1 MNMNMNIKRLI
12 GILIIGAIFMG
23 IFSGCF
29 RREETDKPSTP
40 EMINLVYYRM
50 FDDEDVIRPLIQQYQ
65 ADHPNVQITYKKFT
79 DLEEYEDLIINELAE
94 GEGPDMFSAP
104 NYWIL
109 PNLKKI
115 SPAPSDIVPTD
126 SFDATFVSVASDDLI
141 LRDPADGIE
150 KVYGI
155 PLMVDTLVLYYN
167 RGAYEDKI
175 PSRGKPPVTWDEMQ
189 EDVFTLTKRDQ
200 SFERFEQAGIALGRS
215 DNIARSTDILLMM
228 MIQYGADF
236 YNDNISR
243 AEFSKQMERGSTGTS
258 INPAQKALKLY
269 TSFALPTNKN
279 YSWNQYLADANSA
292 SKELDAF
299 AKGKVVMVF
308 GYSYMYEQIRS
319 KIQELDS
326 KGVSTISMENVGIAA
341 APQVIDPAT
350 STEKRDAYANYFAE
364 TVSRTSAHQKEAW
377 DFLVFMSNQENLQ
390 YYNEKTHRPTSR
402 RDMIEEQMQ
411 DPIYGVFAE
420 QIGYAESVP
429 IYDYAKYSEIFSE
442 AIASILATGSV
453 NDAVREAEEKINA
466 LLPSDGLIEP
476 LPEQTQ

>member
-1 MNMNMNIKRLI
+1 MIMNTKRLI
-12 GILIIGAIFMG
+12 GFLLIGVLVAGML
-23 IFSGCF
+23 SGCF

-65 ADHPNVQITYKKFT
+65 ATHPNVRITYKKFT
-79 DLEEYEDLIINELAE
+79 DLEEYENLIINELAE

-126 SFDATFVSVASDDLI
+126 AFDATFVSVASDDLV
-141 LRDPADGIE
+141 LRDPADGLE

-155 PLMVDTLVLYYN
+155 PMMIDTLALYYN
-167 RGAYEDKI
+167 KSAYEDKI
-175 PSRGKPPVTWDEMQ
+175 PSRGKPPVTWDELQ

-228 MIQYGADF
+228 MIQYGTDF

-243 AEFSKQMERGSTGTS
+243 AEFSKQMDSGPTGTS
-258 INPAQKALKLY
+258 INPAQEALKLY
-269 TSFALPTNKN
+269 TSFALPANKN
-279 YSWNQYLADANSA
+279 YSWNQYIADVNSA

-326 KGVSTISMENVGIAA
+326 KGENTISMDEVGIAA
-341 APQVIDPAT
+341 VPQVIDPAT

-364 TVSRTSAHQKEAW
+364 TVSRTSGHPREAW

-390 YYNEKTHRPTSR
+390 YYNEKTYRPTSR
-402 RDMIEEQMQ
+402 RDMIETQMQ

-429 IYDYAKYSEIFSE
+429 IYDYGKYSEILSE
-442 AIASILATGSV
+442 AIDSILATGSL
-453 NDAVREAEEKINA
+453 NDAIRGAEEKINA
-466 LLPSDGLIEP
+466 LLPSDGLIAAP
-476 LPEQTQ
+476 PAQAQ